1 MSLEEKIYAKLKQ
14 SSLLG
19 SVCLDFGDTKIAV
32 DSGGQPLGDAVE
44 ADCTL
49 ILERETLQ
57 GIIDGSVDAMAAYF
71 SGDIKIVGDMGVA
84 MSLSSLLKQ

>member
-1 MSLEEKIYAKLKQ
+1 MSLHEKIYAKLKE
-14 SSLLG
+14 SSLIG
-19 SVCLDFGDTKIAV
+19 SVCIDLGDTKIAV
-32 DSGGQPLGDAVE
+32 DSAGIPLRNACD

-49 ILERETLQ
+49 ILEQETLT

-71 SGDIKIVGDMGVA
+71 SGDIKIVGDIGVA